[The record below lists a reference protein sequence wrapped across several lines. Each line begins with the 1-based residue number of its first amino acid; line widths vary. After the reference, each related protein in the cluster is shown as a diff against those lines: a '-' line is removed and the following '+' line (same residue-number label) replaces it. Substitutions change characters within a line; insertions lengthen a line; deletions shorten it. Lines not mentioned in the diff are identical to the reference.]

1 MRLLVPLTLSLVAGC
16 ARSAS
21 RPDPLRPPAPVVAAS
36 PSASQPAEA
45 APFAL
50 VELFTS
56 EGCDSCPSAESVASK
71 LSHEPSVY
79 VLTWHVDYWDYLGW
93 KDPYSRKSWSDRQ
106 RLLAKFL
113 GTGLYTPQLVV
124 DGRAEMLGSH
134 AAAVDDAVKTALAAK
149 RTVAV
154 RGHLREEKGVLFLA
168 VDAPAPEGT
177 VRAVLVEDG
186 LASRPTKGENAGKL
200 LRHDGVVRAAA
211 SAPVG
216 PSPVELALPLPLDG
230 QRARLAVVA
239 WIASPSEAVVG
250 AARFPLSGVADGT

>member
-1 MRLLVPLTLSLVAGC
+1 MEPPATPVLVAPPSV
-16 ARSAS
+16 A
-21 RPDPLRPPAPVVAAS
+21 PPA
-36 PSASQPAEA
+36 QA

-56 EGCDSCPSAESVASK
+56 EGCDSCPSAEGVASK
-71 LSHEPSVY
+71 LSTEPSVY

-124 DGRAEMLGSH
+124 DGQVEVLGSH
-134 AAAVDDAVKTALAAK
+134 AAAVDDAVKSALAAK

-154 RGHLREEKGVLFLA
+154 TGHLREEKGVVFLS
-168 VDAPAPEGT
+168 VNPVFAPEGN

-186 LASRPTKGENAGKL
+186 LASRPTKGENTGKL

-216 PSPVELALPLPLDG
+216 PAPVELALPLPPDG
-230 QRARLAVVA
+230 KRARLAVVA
-239 WIASPSEAVVG
+239 WVASPSEAVVG
-250 AARFPLSGVADGT
+250 AARFPLPGVGQ

>member
-1 MRLLVPLTLSLVAGC
+1 V
-16 ARSAS
+16 
-21 RPDPLRPPAPVVAAS
+21 PVVAAS
-36 PSASQPAEA
+36 PSVAPNGEA

-56 EGCDSCPSAESVASK
+56 EGCDSCPSAEGVASK

-124 DGRAEMLGSH
+124 DGHVEMLGSH
-134 AAAVDDAVKTALAAK
+134 ASAVDEAVKTALAAP

-154 RGHLREEKGVLFLA
+154 RGHLREEKGVVFLA
-168 VDAPAPEGT
+168 VNALAVSEGT

-211 SAPVG
+211 SAPVS
-216 PSPVELALPLPLDG
+216 PTPVELALPLPPDG
-230 QRARLAVVA
+230 KRARLAVVA
-239 WIASPSEAVVG
+239 WVASPSEAVVG
-250 AARFPLSGVADGT
+250 AARFELPGVGE